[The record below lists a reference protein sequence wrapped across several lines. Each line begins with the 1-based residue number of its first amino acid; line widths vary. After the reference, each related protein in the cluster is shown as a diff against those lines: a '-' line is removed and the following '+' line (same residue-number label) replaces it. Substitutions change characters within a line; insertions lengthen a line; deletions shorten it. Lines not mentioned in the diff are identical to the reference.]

1 MKHTV
6 KFLPLALCAALL
18 LSLPALAAADDA
30 AVPAI
35 ETVAPVRVWGTVKKL
50 ENGALELKNSDEKD
64 AYNHIILHLRETT
77 PCVDAVLGVPVSMAE
92 VKDGDTVC
100 AWVGPAMTMSLPP
113 QSAALAVVVNLPA
126 DYAAPQ
132 YYRVIGEG
140 SSDGKAMSLPVA
152 GGETLAVPLSAEVK
166 PYRTN
171 NYVTVEDLV
180 PGSQFLAW
188 QEDGAVRR
196 IVLLPY
202 EYRGRC
208 MLNAAGDVFV
218 DGEKLDVSAKAAGSG
233 LLPVRAVA
241 EAVGC
246 DVTWVKGQ
254 GVVVRSGDDTLF
266 TVLPGGDV
274 AKRPGNEA
282 GDWELRS
289 PCVYEKGVT
298 YLSAYDLTLLLDL
311 FFYA

>member
-1 MKHTV
+1 M
-6 KFLPLALCAALL
+6 
-18 LSLPALAAADDA
+18 
-30 AVPAI
+30 I
-35 ETVAPVRVWGTVKKL
+35 
-50 ENGALELKNSDEKD
+50 
-64 AYNHIILHLRETT
+64 
-77 PCVDAVLGVPVSMAE
+77 
-92 VKDGDTVC
+92 
-100 AWVGPAMTMSLPP
+100 
-113 QSAALAVVVNLPA
+113 NLPA

-132 YYRVIGEG
+132 YYQVTGEG
-140 SSDGKAMSLPVA
+140 SSDGTVMSLPVA
-152 GGETLAVPLSAEVK
+152 GGETVAVPLSAEVK

-180 PGSQFLAW
+180 PGSRLLAW
-188 QEDGAVRR
+188 REDGAVRR
-196 IVLLPY
+196 VVLLPC

-208 MLNAAGDVFV
+208 TVNAAGEVFV
-218 DGEKLDVSAKAAGSG
+218 DGEKLDASAKAAGSG

-266 TVLPGGDV
+266 TALPGGDV

-282 GDWELRS
+282 GDWALTA

-298 YLSAYDLTLLLDL
+298 YLSAYDLALLLDL